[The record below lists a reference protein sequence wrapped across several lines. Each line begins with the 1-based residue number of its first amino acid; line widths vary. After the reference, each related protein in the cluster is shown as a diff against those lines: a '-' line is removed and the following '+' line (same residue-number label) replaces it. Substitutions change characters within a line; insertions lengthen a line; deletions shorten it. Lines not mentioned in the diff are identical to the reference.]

1 MRRRAIVS
9 IVVALVL
16 AGSLLGVA
24 VRAGAS
30 GAAGADARPTIK
42 VIVVLKSRGDPG
54 EVISKLT
61 HDRAA
66 AVYRYRYFSS
76 VAATVSRATL
86 GALLR
91 DGNVADVVSDR
102 KVRAPTTPATGATK
116 ALAGGGSK
124 VAPAR
129 AGASTAPLESEAL
142 QLTHAQDAW
151 AIRVKGHAVKGQGI
165 RVGMLDT
172 GTDPSHPDLAAAI
185 ADYRDFTGDGLRDS
199 DGHGTAT
206 SSCVAAQG
214 KLVYNS
220 STGTSMR
227 IEGMAPGAKVVMA
240 KVLDVSGGW
249 DSNIMRGLEWLISQK
264 VDIVSCSL
272 GDAYIPPNGADPLAQ
287 AFQTAIDNGITVINS
302 EGNEGPGQGTEGSA
316 PDLKTVLAVGATT
329 GYRLFSQID
338 YLATGNAYRGDQV
351 IAWSSRGPNSLGDFR
366 PDVMGFGAWGWALA
380 PSGAGDAYGDVGTQ
394 VFGGTSMACPVVA
407 GDLALAESA
416 WKLAHPGQ
424 SLPAPAYWKALLAD
438 TATDLGYP
446 AVDQSSGLV
455 NAAAAVRAVLGQGK
469 SFRATVSADPTS
481 PTSWS
486 PRIAAGA
493 RATTTISIK
502 NTGSATE
509 RVVLAPRSFAT
520 FHTLDFKPIVVSAPD
535 YTAVERFTVPAGT
548 QFLRVRLTWPSG
560 PNVSL
565 DSAVYDSRGDLVS
578 YGQTSGGYGHLSLA
592 EISLTGPAAQR
603 PVVVKGR
610 PWRVDIFPAS
620 GLAPGAPQTVNLRV
634 TYTRQTATRVIA
646 LARRAVTLK
655 PGRSTR
661 VAATVTAPALAG
673 TWIYAIA
680 VGNGGATTTIPVA
693 VRVPVTLSDGRGSF
707 RGTLNGSTVEYSGGE
722 LYFYDVH
729 VPAGTRSLT
738 ASLEWPDAGNLVD
751 LYLIDPNGDLRD
763 AKGGDLLWYP
773 DYSSFT
779 VPDQAFGHRAEQ
791 VVWDAPEAGV
801 WQVIVWGA
809 GFNGR
814 SFGEPYSGAVT
825 LDTPVV
831 APADLT
837 ATTAPGTQVSTDFTI
852 ANGGQTT
859 LSAYA
864 ESQATSAGTALYDD
878 VALAPIGGT
887 LAPTISGISPVATFT
902 LPQDVTLVT
911 AQATWTGPDTL
922 VDLGLYDPSQ
932 TDKSEGLALSSAG
945 NAVVVAHPMAGLW
958 TLIAGYGDPSTSA
971 ASVAY
976 SVSVDYVAPRPV
988 AGFASSATA
997 AAPLQIAAGA
1007 SGSVRVTV
1015 DVPADAQPGSTI
1027 TGTLHFFTVGDGTQA
1042 EGGDHLGSVPVT
1054 ITVGAPG

>member
-338 YLATGNAYRGDQV
+338 YLPPATPTAAIR
-351 IAWSSRGPNSLGDFR
+351 SSPGRAAGPTR
-366 PDVMGFGAWGWALA
+366 WAT
-380 PSGAGDAYGDVGTQ
+380 SG
-394 VFGGTSMACPVVA
+394 
-407 GDLALAESA
+407 
-416 WKLAHPGQ
+416 
-424 SLPAPAYWKALLAD
+424 
-438 TATDLGYP
+438 
-446 AVDQSSGLV
+446 
-455 NAAAAVRAVLGQGK
+455 
-469 SFRATVSADPTS
+469 
-481 PTSWS
+481 PTSW
-486 PRIAAGA
+486 
-493 RATTTISIK
+493 
-502 NTGSATE
+502 
-509 RVVLAPRSFAT
+509 
-520 FHTLDFKPIVVSAPD
+520 
-535 YTAVERFTVPAGT
+535 
-548 QFLRVRLTWPSG
+548 
-560 PNVSL
+560 
-565 DSAVYDSRGDLVS
+565 
-578 YGQTSGGYGHLSLA
+578 
-592 EISLTGPAAQR
+592 
-603 PVVVKGR
+603 
-610 PWRVDIFPAS
+610 AS
-620 GLAPGAPQTVNLRV
+620 APGAGPSHPAARAMP
-634 TYTRQTATRVIA
+634 TATS
-646 LARRAVTLK
+646 ARRSSAARAWRARWSPATWLSPSR
-655 PGRSTR
+655 PGSSPIPDRACRRLPTGRPCWPTRRPTSATRRSTR
-661 VAATVTAPALAG
+661 A
-673 TWIYAIA
+673 
-680 VGNGGATTTIPVA
+680 
-693 VRVPVTLSDGRGSF
+693 
-707 RGTLNGSTVEYSGGE
+707 
-722 LYFYDVH
+722 
-729 VPAGTRSLT
+729 
-738 ASLEWPDAGNLVD
+738 
-751 LYLIDPNGDLRD
+751 
-763 AKGGDLLWYP
+763 
-773 DYSSFT
+773 
-779 VPDQAFGHRAEQ
+779 
-791 VVWDAPEAGV
+791 
-801 WQVIVWGA
+801 
-809 GFNGR
+809 
-814 SFGEPYSGAVT
+814 
-825 LDTPVV
+825 
-831 APADLT
+831 
-837 ATTAPGTQVSTDFTI
+837 
-852 ANGGQTT
+852 
-859 LSAYA
+859 
-864 ESQATSAGTALYDD
+864 
-878 VALAPIGGT
+878 
-887 LAPTISGISPVATFT
+887 
-902 LPQDVTLVT
+902 
-911 AQATWTGPDTL
+911 
-922 VDLGLYDPSQ
+922 
-932 TDKSEGLALSSAG
+932 
-945 NAVVVAHPMAGLW
+945 
-958 TLIAGYGDPSTSA
+958 A
-971 ASVAY
+971 AS
-976 SVSVDYVAPRPV
+976 
-988 AGFASSATA
+988 
-997 AAPLQIAAGA
+997 
-1007 SGSVRVTV
+1007 
-1015 DVPADAQPGSTI
+1015 
-1027 TGTLHFFTVGDGTQA
+1027 
-1042 EGGDHLGSVPVT
+1042 
-1054 ITVGAPG
+1054 